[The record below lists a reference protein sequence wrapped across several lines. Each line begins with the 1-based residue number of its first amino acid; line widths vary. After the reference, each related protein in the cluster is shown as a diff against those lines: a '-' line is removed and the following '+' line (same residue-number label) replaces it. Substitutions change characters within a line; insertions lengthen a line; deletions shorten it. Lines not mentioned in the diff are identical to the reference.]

1 MTVGEN
7 MSGNIIEVN
16 KLSCR
21 VGKKYLLKDI
31 SWNVKPGE
39 HWTIFGL
46 NGSGKTTLLSILAG
60 YKMQTDGEVK
70 VFGEVYNNDNL
81 LVFRKRIGLVS
92 ASCFDRYYREES
104 ALQIVL
110 SGLFGTLGLD
120 FDITDQNVKY
130 AKKLLCRVGLS
141 EKIEQSY
148 ASMSKG
154 ERESVLIARA
164 LISNPEILILDEPCS
179 GLDVTARDRML
190 NTVEDLAK
198 QGKMTIIYVTHY
210 AEEVLDCFEYAL
222 LLRNGKIYKKGSSS
236 EIFTAPCMSAFLNTA
251 VEVQHDER
259 GRLTIFTPDEQK
271 IELYEGG
278 ECV

>member
-1 MTVGEN
+1 

-130 AKKLLCRVGLS
+130 AKKLLCR
-141 EKIEQSY
+141 
-148 ASMSKG
+148 
-154 ERESVLIARA
+154 
-164 LISNPEILILDEPCS
+164 
-179 GLDVTARDRML
+179 
-190 NTVEDLAK
+190 
-198 QGKMTIIYVTHY
+198 
-210 AEEVLDCFEYAL
+210 
-222 LLRNGKIYKKGSSS
+222 
-236 EIFTAPCMSAFLNTA
+236 
-251 VEVQHDER
+251 
-259 GRLTIFTPDEQK
+259 
-271 IELYEGG
+271 
-278 ECV
+278 

>member
-1 MTVGEN
+1 MGDY
-7 MSGNIIEVN
+7 IIEVN

-21 VGKKYLLKDI
+21 VGKKFLLKDI
-31 SWNVKPGE
+31 SWKVAAGE

-70 VFGEVYNNDNL
+70 AFGELYNDDNL
-81 LVFRKRIGLVS
+81 LVFRKKIGLVS
-92 ASCFDRYYREES
+92 ASCFDRYYREET

-120 FDITDQNVKY
+120 FDIADADVKR
-130 AKKLLCRVGLS
+130 AKKLLCRVGLE

-179 GLDVTARDRML
+179 GLDVTARDRVL
-190 NTVEDLAK
+190 HTIEDFAK
-198 QGKMTIIYVTHY
+198 QERMTIIYVTHY
-210 AEEVLDCFEYAL
+210 AEEVLPCFEHTL
-222 LLRNGKIYKKGSSS
+222 LLQQGKVYKKGCSRD
-236 EIFTAPCMSAFLNTA
+236 IFTTECMTAFLGTNA
-251 VEVQHDER
+251 EVQRDDHER
-259 GRLTIFTPDEQK
+259 MRIFTSNMQK
-271 IELYEGG
+271 LN
-278 ECV
+278 

>member
-1 MTVGEN
+1 
-7 MSGNIIEVN
+7 MSDFVIEVN

-31 SWNVKPGE
+31 SWEIKQGE

-60 YKMQTDGEVK
+60 YKMQTDGVLK
-70 VFGEVYNNDNL
+70 VFGEVYNDDNL
-81 LVFRKRIGLVS
+81 LAFRKRIGLVS

-120 FDITDQNVKY
+120 FSITDEDVKN
-130 AKKLLCRVGLS
+130 AKTLLTRVGLA

-164 LISNPEILILDEPCS
+164 LIGNPEILILDEPCS

-190 NTVEDLAK
+190 NTVEALAI
-198 QGKMTIIYVTHY
+198 QGQMTIIYVTHY
-210 AEEVLDCFEYAL
+210 AEEVLDCFENAL
-222 LLRNGKIYKKGSSS
+222 LLRKGKIYKKGRSTD
-236 EIFTAPCMSAFLNTA
+236 IFTAQCMSSFLNTE
-251 VEVQHDER
+251 VEVKQDER
-259 GRLTIFTPDEQK
+259 GRLTIFAPGEQK
-271 IELYEGG
+271 IDLYEGG
-278 ECV
+278 ELS

>member
-1 MTVGEN
+1 
-7 MSGNIIEVN
+7 MSDRIVCDNIIEVN
-16 KLSCR
+16 KLCCR

-31 SWNVKPGE
+31 SWSVKPGE

-60 YKMQTDGEVK
+60 YKMQTDGTLK
-70 VFGEVYNNDNL
+70 VFGESYNDDNL
-81 LVFRKRIGLVS
+81 LAFRQRIGLVS

-120 FDITDQNVKY
+120 FDISDENVKY
-130 AKKLLCRVGLS
+130 AKKLLGRVGLG
-141 EKIEQSY
+141 EKVEQSY

-190 NTVEDLAK
+190 NTVENLAR

-210 AEEVLDCFEYAL
+210 AEEVLDCFENAL
-222 LLRNGKIYKKGSSS
+222 LLRNGKIYKKGISS
-236 EIFTAPCMSAFLNTA
+236 EIFTAQCMSAFLNTEI
-251 VEVQHDER
+251 EVKKDEC

-278 ECV
+278 ELA